1 MIYNS
6 KSYLYLTEIVLVSL
20 LLFTSDSHAQ
30 NIGYDAAGRV
40 IWTIQPS
47 GQTTTFGYDAN
58 GNIESIASM
67 TPAEDSD
74 ADGLPDYFEIRFT
87 GTKTALTPTD
97 DADQDGMN
105 HLFEFAFTK
114 DPFISDATEITLIS
128 LEVPNTQTGDQ
139 FFTLKYLRPQSGT
152 QHLKYVTEI
161 SYDLTQPW
169 IAEPAILSEA
179 IVPMEG
185 GVEEVTV
192 RVTEPIGAA
201 DTFFMRIAIQKL

>member
-1 MIYNS
+1 
-6 KSYLYLTEIVLVSL
+6 
-20 LLFTSDSHAQ
+20 
-30 NIGYDAAGRV
+30 
-40 IWTIQPS
+40 
-47 GQTTTFGYDAN
+47 
-58 GNIESIASM
+58 
-67 TPAEDSD
+67 
-74 ADGLPDYFEIRFT
+74 
-87 GTKTALTPTD
+87 
-97 DADQDGMN
+97 MN